1 MTMYDRVET
10 QQDPCIAEPARR
22 RFFKQAA
29 VTSGGAAAVL
39 ALPAIAA
46 ECPKSAIDT
55 VKQTGV
61 LKAAVTNEVPYF
73 GFIDEKGN
81 HVGFECDL
89 VAEIA
94 KRLNAK
100 LNMSQV
106 TSATRIPTL
115 QQGRVD
121 LIASTMTHYR
131 SRDDVVDFSID
142 YFYSPQTM
150 LVKANSGIRTVADM
164 AGKRAGA
171 VIGAGSVKYFKEAQ
185 PKAVIQTFEG
195 QGESFLALEQGLVD
209 ALATDAVILAGLRA
223 GAKNPRDFVLLGKE
237 ATYGGGPYGLGM
249 RENDSKWRDA
259 VNYALQDIW
268 LDGTWDKLFNKWVGP
283 STKLQLTKEL
293 LGFGME
299 VWH

>member
-1 MTMYDRVET
+1 MSQRTDKPQLHAEG
-10 QQDPCIAEPARR
+10 EPARR
-22 RFFKQAA
+22 RFFKEAA
-29 VTSGGAAAVL
+29 VASGGAAAVL
-39 ALPAIAA
+39 AMPAMAV
-46 ECPKSAIDT
+46 ECPKSALDT
-55 VKQTGV
+55 VKETGV
-61 LKAAVTNEVPYF
+61 LRAAVTNEVPYF

-131 SRDDVVDFSID
+131 SRDAVVDFSID
-142 YFYSPQTM
+142 YFFSPQTL
-150 LVKANSGIRTVADM
+150 LVKANSGIHNVADM

-185 PKAVIQTFEG
+185 PKAVLQTFEG

-209 ALATDAVILAGLRA
+209 ALATDATILAGLRA
-223 GAKNPRDFVLLGKE
+223 GAKNPREFVLLGKE
-237 ATYGGGPYGLGM
+237 GTYGGGPYGLGV

-259 VNYALQDIW
+259 VNFALQDLW
-268 LDGTWDKLFNKWVGP
+268 VDGTWDKLFNKWVGP
-283 STKLQLTKEL
+283 NTKLQLTKEL
-293 LGFGME
+293 LGFEME

>member
-1 MTMYDRVET
+1 MSEPTPKTEGLAVN
-10 QQDPCIAEPARR
+10 EPARR
-22 RFFKQAA
+22 RFFKEAA
-29 VTSGGAAAVL
+29 VASGGAAALL
-39 ALPAIAA
+39 ARPAAAA
-46 ECPKSAIDT
+46 ECPRSAVDI
-55 VKQTGV
+55 VKETGV
-61 LKAAVTNEVPYF
+61 LKVAVTNEVPYF
-73 GFIDEKGN
+73 GFVDEKGN

-94 KRLNAK
+94 KRLGAK

-121 LIASTMTHYR
+121 LVASTMTHYR
-131 SRDDVVDFSID
+131 SRDQVVDFSID
-142 YFYSPQTM
+142 YFYSPQTL
-150 LVKANSGIRTVADM
+150 LVKANSGIRKVADM

-185 PKAVIQTFEG
+185 PKATIQTFEG

-209 ALATDAVILAGLRA
+209 ALATDATILAGLRA

-237 ATYGGGPYGLGM
+237 GTYGGGPYGLGV
-249 RENDSKWRDA
+249 RENDSKWRDTI
-259 VNYALQDIW
+259 NFALQDLW
-268 LDGTWDKLFNKWVGP
+268 LDGTWDKIFNKWVGP
-283 STKLQLTKEL
+283 DTKLQLTKEL
-293 LGFGME
+293 LGFDME